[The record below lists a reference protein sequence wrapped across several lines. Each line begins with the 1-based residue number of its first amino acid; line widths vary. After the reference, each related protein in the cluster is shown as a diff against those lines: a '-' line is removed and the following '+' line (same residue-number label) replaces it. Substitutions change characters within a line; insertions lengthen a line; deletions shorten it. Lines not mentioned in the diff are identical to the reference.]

1 MGTCYLG
8 GIRVLSTIQ
17 QNNGQMADPLAGI
30 KYALTVPGRLLI
42 PSSIGVP
49 AYWCASALSPWFV
62 WVAGILVLGSL
73 LTLALWRKPKWE
85 PRFVVL
91 GAAIIYL
98 GYALPYVARAGLVKQ
113 GRWTESQLI
122 CQFGS
127 RYHVLPLIG
136 MAAVLAATL
145 SGWRLIRRC
154 DDRSGIP
161 ALVATLFGLALM
173 ALQSRE
179 IADHWSYNLRYPDQK
194 ATMSALDHVRRIACQ
209 EGISQTQLLRIVTPA
224 IRPWNASVLN
234 DCPSA
239 FPLMKLV
246 DAPQQVTWP
255 RTDEEARALLQ
266 ARLTLQERIAL
277 GSGACA
283 SINPMR
289 PGDDTHTV
297 AVARRLELERACE
310 DRPGFYRSE
319 GVPGLVKC
327 EFDRSTDARFLILP
341 GLQTSQELDIFLRDG
356 QGRWR
361 PGQFVRWLP
370 SPRSDKNAVIDLST
384 MIHLWGEPITQI
396 AVQFTRPGE
405 IALEGPPRLLR

>member
-1 MGTCYLG
+1 MNHHVRDAIWTSVPVKIVVFFSVAIGTPISMVCLG
-8 GIRVLSTIQ
+8 GGNS
-17 QNNGQMADPLAGI
+17 G
-30 KYALTVPGRLLI
+30 PG
-42 PSSIGVP
+42 V
-49 AYWCASALSPWFV
+49 
-62 WVAGILVLGSL
+62 L

-98 GYALPYVARAGLVKQ
+98 GYALPYMARAGLVKQ

-246 DAPQQVTWP
+246 DAPQQVTRP

-297 AVARRLELERACE
+297 AVARRLELERVCE

-356 QGRWR
+356 QGR
-361 PGQFVRWLP
+361 
-370 SPRSDKNAVIDLST
+370 
-384 MIHLWGEPITQI
+384 
-396 AVQFTRPGE
+396 
-405 IALEGPPRLLR
+405 